1 MTEQQRNVDDVR
13 MAMQLEDLSLKKIFE
28 EVATT
33 TAVEDIDTKLSS
45 KIEKP
50 DATKEKKQAERKER
64 EERERKEKEKFE
76 AWMRNRKNAEREK
89 KGYDAP
95 KGGYPAAA
103 SSTPAAHTSG
113 DTDIGATTI
122 EQPPHQ
128 TAAMKSLHDAL
139 SIEDFSKISY
149 PPSILSPILALNA
162 NAPSDRKFKY
172 NKEFLL
178 QFQKV
183 YKEKPLVDDWDAINA
198 SFTGQNSKQFD

>member
-28 EVATT
+28 EVATN
-33 TAVEDIDTKLSS
+33 TAMEDIDTKQSS
-45 KIEKP
+45 KTERL

-64 EERERKEKEKFE
+64 EERERKEKENFE
-76 AWMRNRKNAEREK
+76 AWMRNRKNAEREM
-89 KGYDAP
+89 
-95 KGGYPAAA
+95 GGYPTAA
-103 SSTPAAHTSG
+103 SNTPAAHTSD
-113 DTDIGATTI
+113 DTDIGAATI

-139 SIEDFSKISY
+139 FIEDFSKISY
-149 PPSILSPILALNA
+149 PPSILSPSLALNA
-162 NAPSDRKFKY
+162 NALSDRKFKY

-183 YKEKPLVDDWDAINA
+183 YMEKPLVDDWDAINA
-198 SFTGQNSKQFD
+198 SFTS